1 MRHSFTSVSRET
13 LQMLSGAAGLIA
25 GFAAISLAFLMLQGS
40 AAAGY
45 HSLSALAIAGFALF
59 LGLLAGLLLR
69 FSLARIDPASTL
81 HAHTLQARIHP
92 RH

>member
-1 MRHSFTSVSRET
+1 MRHSFISVGRET

-40 AAAGY
+40 AVGY
-45 HSLSALAIAGFALF
+45 HSLTTVAIAGFALL
-59 LGLLAGLLLR
+59 LGLLAGFLLR
-69 FSLARIDPASTL
+69 FSLARIDPASTMHAPTL
-81 HAHTLQARIHP
+81 HARIQP

>member
-1 MRHSFTSVSRET
+1 MRHSFMSLSRET

-40 AAAGY
+40 AATVY
-45 HSLSALAIAGFALF
+45 HSLSSVTIAGLALL

-81 HAHTLQARIHP
+81 HAQTLHARIQL

>member
-1 MRHSFTSVSRET
+1 MRHSFISVGRET

-40 AAAGY
+40 AVAGY
-45 HSLSALAIAGFALF
+45 HSLTTVAIAGFALL
-59 LGLLAGLLLR
+59 LGLLAGFLLR
-69 FSLARIDPASTL
+69 FSLARIDPASTMHAPTL
-81 HAHTLQARIHP
+81 HARIQP